1 MKKAK
6 LKLKII
12 QQVYK
17 YFGMISDIY
26 ICLCPVFGCLDKKTK
41 LNKYLSFFKDQVNSL

>member
-6 LKLKII
+6 IILKII

-17 YFGMISDIY
+17 YFGMISNIS
-26 ICLCPVFGCLDKKTK
+26 ICLCLVFGCLDKKTK
-41 LNKYLSFFKDQVNSL
+41 LNIRVLQG